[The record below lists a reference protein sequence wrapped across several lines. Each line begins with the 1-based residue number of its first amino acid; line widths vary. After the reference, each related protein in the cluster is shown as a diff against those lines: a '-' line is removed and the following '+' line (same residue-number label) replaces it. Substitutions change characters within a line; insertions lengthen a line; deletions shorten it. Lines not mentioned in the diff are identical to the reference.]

1 MGKQMLFFCGVI
13 TINNVNFLVNPF
25 TKIEGEPVLLGRDEY
40 VQLTAEAYDF
50 VTNVLDLEHR
60 EPQCKVYIECSP
72 QEKNI
77 FDRDDLKINEEL
89 NNESPE
95 DKLDAYK
102 EKCIRLMNEMIS
114 NQLMI
119 SNFELYHFFKLN
131 HYLESKGFFI
141 TDENREEKYLEVIN
155 SGDAEA
161 LEKLSEYLD
170 SLDEFN
176 AIDDIYMR
184 YKEFKDKVKVAKNEQ
199 EIKDA
204 YIAMSKATF

>member
-1 MGKQMLFFCGVI
+1 M
-13 TINNVNFLVNPF
+13 
-25 TKIEGEPVLLGRDEY
+25 
-40 VQLTAEAYDF
+40 
-50 VTNVLDLEHR
+50 
-60 EPQCKVYIECSP
+60 
-72 QEKNI
+72 
-77 FDRDDLKINEEL
+77 
-89 NNESPE
+89 
-95 DKLDAYK
+95 
-102 EKCIRLMNEMIS
+102 
-114 NQLMI
+114 
-119 SNFELYHFFKLN
+119 
-131 HYLESKGFFI
+131 
-141 TDENREEKYLEVIN
+141 EVIN

>member
-1 MGKQMLFFCGVI
+1 
-13 TINNVNFLVNPF
+13 
-25 TKIEGEPVLLGRDEY
+25 
-40 VQLTAEAYDF
+40 
-50 VTNVLDLEHR
+50 
-60 EPQCKVYIECSP
+60 
-72 QEKNI
+72 
-77 FDRDDLKINEEL
+77 
-89 NNESPE
+89 
-95 DKLDAYK
+95 
-102 EKCIRLMNEMIS
+102 
-114 NQLMI
+114 MI